1 MRFSSS
7 TECLWGDTPTG
18 TVCRMHLFPLPERR
32 SPSLPVSWQ
41 LKSGEWDIPSPP
53 SFPDLLSILTTSEA
67 SFLSEDPT
75 SIPSKEVPCPDPRGL
90 PRVQLS
96 SGLSGPVDIGS
107 MRTKKAMVTRHSE
120 PSWRVWE
127 AGE

>member
-1 MRFSSS
+1 M
-7 TECLWGDTPTG
+7 
-18 TVCRMHLFPLPERR
+18 FPLPERR
-32 SPSLPVSWQ
+32 SPSLPVSGQ
-41 LKSGEWDIPSPP
+41 LKSGEWDIRSPP

-75 SIPSKEVPCPDPRGL
+75 SIPSEEVPCPDPRGL
-90 PRVQLS
+90 PRVRLG

-107 MRTKKAMVTRHSE
+107 VRTKKAVATRQSE

-127 AGE
+127 ASE